1 MFGCS
6 TSSLKLIIDLDGTVL
21 FAEERPG
28 ALVIKGRRR
37 NTFLATETIEALRG
51 WELILAT
58 GRSISSTL
66 EIKEAMEKRGLIIS
80 GAVAENGGIVITE
93 ETTYLTSSI
102 WQSEI
107 SILKDSNYPY
117 LKEFMTCLALLKP
130 TSEELSKVRI
140 SLNQDHYLLQDG
152 NKVFL
157 LEQGISKRKALEYL
171 LGDDLFS
178 CCGIGNDLNDLDWLQ
193 MVAISAAPAGVKDEV
208 ALLVQSKCGI
218 MANQTGHGSIPE
230 IIDVIKARL
239 SDS

>member
-80 GAVAENGGIVITE
+80 GAVAENGGIAITE

-107 SILKDSNYPY
+107 SLLKDSNYPY

-218 MANQTGHGSIPE
+218 MANQTGHSAIPE
-230 IIDVIKARL
+230 IINIIKARL